1 MLDVPFFPHLGSSE
15 KIKRD
20 AEENRKSLA
29 IIVEDLV
36 VLYTRGV
43 ESIEKKSS
51 TPPPRRRRRRDFSF
65 FLVSCVICF
74 FFPS

>member
-36 VLYTRGV
+36 VLYTRGGRV
-43 ESIEKKSS
+43 HRKNLQLPHREEEEEEIFL
-51 TPPPRRRRRRDFSF
+51 FSL
-65 FLVSCVICF
+65 FLV
-74 FFPS
+74 